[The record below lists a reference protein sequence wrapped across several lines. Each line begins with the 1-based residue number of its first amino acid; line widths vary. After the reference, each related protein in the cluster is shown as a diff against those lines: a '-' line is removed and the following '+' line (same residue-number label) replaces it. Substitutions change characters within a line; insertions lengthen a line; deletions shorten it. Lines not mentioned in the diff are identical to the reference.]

1 MFTYLSGL
9 RFKTYLTSSTRR
21 QELIHPRFHRP
32 HEKLSRYFEI
42 VRVIIKNLVRFATV
56 RSSRKVRA
64 LSLERLAISELYSP
78 ARALTLS
85 LTRSQRKF
93 TFCLSI
99 NQNTLNYSFSV
110 FLSFWRWGGEGSL
123 SYKIK

>member
-42 VRVIIKNLVRFATV
+42 VRVIVKNLVRFATV

-99 NQNTLNYSFSV
+99 NQNTLNYSLVFS
-110 FLSFWRWGGEGSL
+110 FLLAMGWGGESFL
-123 SYKIK
+123 

>member
-64 LSLERLAISELYSP
+64 LSLARLATSELYSP

-99 NQNTLNYSFSV
+99 NQNTLNYSLVFS
-110 FLSFWRWGGEGSL
+110 FLSGDGVGRGVFP
-123 SYKIK
+123 IK

>member
-42 VRVIIKNLVRFATV
+42 VRFIIKNLVRFATV

-99 NQNTLNYSFSV
+99 NQNTLNYSLVFSFLFGDGVGRGV
-110 FLSFWRWGGEGSL
+110 FP
-123 SYKIK
+123 IK

>member
-32 HEKLSRYFEI
+32 HEKPSRYFEI

-99 NQNTLNYSFSV
+99 NQNTLNYSLVFSFLFGDGVGRGV
-110 FLSFWRWGGEGSL
+110 FP
-123 SYKIK
+123 IK

>member
-42 VRVIIKNLVRFATV
+42 VRVIKNLVRFATV

-99 NQNTLNYSFSV
+99 NQNTLNYSLVFSFLFGDGVGRGV
-110 FLSFWRWGGEGSL
+110 FP
-123 SYKIK
+123 IK